1 MHSTFVAPPLLLA
14 LLLLT
19 GTHVDVV
26 VVEGFVLYSSS
37 PPRKAEKTAPTTS
50 SSQSSSPPPSRRAT
64 ILRQQQQQQQQ
75 LMSNAWQIDLTLSD
89 LHDLLDTAQR
99 AALAAGSIIAEH
111 SGCGSHRPVFPL
123 LSSSSSS
130 VNADAVAAELTVKTN
145 IKDIVT
151 SYDKEAQSIIEQI
164 IRAQYP
170 DHAFLGEE
178 DVPAGSAASAAALQ
192 NALSLS
198 SSSSSSISS
207 SSDYLWIC
215 DPIDGTANFAAGLP
229 WSAVTLACCYQGTPV
244 IGVVYDPHAQQLFA
258 AVRGQGATC
267 TSITTTSSS
276 SSSEPSGTTT
286 ATTTTTTPLRVAD
299 AVTDVRDA
307 IVNAGCPADP
317 QAYAASLRGMLAL
330 NARVRGVRVV
340 ACSALTTAWI
350 AAGRLTAHYGYDI

>member
-14 LLLLT
+14 LLLLLLLT
-19 GTHVDVV
+19 CTHVDVVVV

-37 PPRKAEKTAPTTS
+37 SPRK
-50 SSQSSSPPPSRRAT
+50 Q
-64 ILRQQQQQQQQ
+64 QQQQQQQQ
-75 LMSNAWQIDLTLSD
+75 LMSDAWQIDLTLSD

-130 VNADAVAAELTVKTN
+130 SVNADANANANTAELTVKTN

-198 SSSSSSISS
+198 SSSSSISSLPS

-276 SSSEPSGTTT
+276 SSSS
-286 ATTTTTTPLRVAD
+286 TTTTPLRVAD
-299 AVTDVRDA
+299 AITDVRDA